1 MLGYDWPRF
10 HAAVNDL
17 PAALLFTT
25 VLFDVAAGLTK
36 RASLQAAA
44 LWTLWAG
51 VVGGWVA
58 ALAGRRAEDVIEH
71 RAPVHDLTETPQTP
85 PLPPM
90 GSSPPVLPRKLFR
103 RARPPRRPACGPRR
117 PRDPPF
123 QPYPQAPALVI
134 NARPA
139 RVIAVL
145 DSLVAAE
152 SLQVTVTSPRDGYLE
167 TAWYDT
173 AAKTSHATWDDVPN
187 LATTVKIRCW
197 ADPYV
202 PGESTVRLEAVY
214 RPRSDPSR
222 TERDLEVVVPKETDR

>member
-1 MLGYDWPRF
+1 MRSDKESVVRR
-10 HAAVNDL
+10 DL
-17 PAALLFTT
+17 PLILRIPHSALRVCLLLSACTPATT
-25 VLFDVAAGLTK
+25 
-36 RASLQAAA
+36 R
-44 LWTLWAG
+44 
-51 VVGGWVA
+51 
-58 ALAGRRAEDVIEH
+58 
-71 RAPVHDLTETPQTP
+71 
-85 PLPPM
+85 
-90 GSSPPVLPRKLFR
+90 
-103 RARPPRRPACGPRR
+103 
-117 PRDPPF
+117 PPF

-152 SLQVTVTSPRDGYLE
+152 TLQVAVTSPEDGYLE

-214 RPRSDPSR
+214 RPRYDPSR
-222 TERDLEVVVPKETDR
+222 TERDLEVVVPKEHEGYKIAERLLGKLKDRLGAITR